1 MAGGGAAERG
11 WLFAIGGG
19 EEKEEDESTLR
30 RYLAVAGGRGARVL
44 LVEFASRAEAGRGA
58 VLKNL
63 MVGLGAHVDV
73 LHAGEEGDLDDE
85 SVEGLAREAT
95 GFYLVAAATRHALD
109 MLREGPLSEAIA
121 AAPGAGRAVAASGG
135 GSAILGEHVLHGA
148 EKGAS
153 PYKGCASLGPG
164 LGLVPGV
171 VFDPSRTSSRLTRL
185 LTAVA
190 QNPFLLG
197 VGVDEGAVAVFDP
210 CGAIEGHG
218 IGAVTLVDGS
228 TIGYS
233 DYFALKDQ
241 EPIGLT
247 GVRVHFLKDGMRYVV
262 AQRAFVYPART
273 KPSKRLSAAAETRA
287 LSQ

>member
-1 MAGGGAAERG
+1 MASDGAAERG

-30 RYLAVAGGRGARVL
+30 RYLAVAGGRGARIL
-44 LVEFASRAEAGRGA
+44 LVELAARSEAGRGA

-73 LHAGEEGDLDDE
+73 LHAEEEEDLDDAT
-85 SVEGLAREAT
+85 VEGLAREAT
-95 GFYLVAAATRHALD
+95 GFYVVAATPRHVLDALGD
-109 MLREGPLSEAIA
+109 GPLREAIA
-121 AAPGAGRAVAASGG
+121 SAGRTGRAVAATGG
-135 GSAILGEHVLHGA
+135 GAAVLGEHVLHGA

-164 LGLVPGV
+164 LGLLPGV
-171 VFDPSRTSSRLTRL
+171 VFDPSRTASRLTRL
-185 LTAVA
+185 ITAVA

-197 VGVDEGAVAVFDP
+197 VGIDEGAVAVFDP
-210 CGAIEGHG
+210 IGAIEGY
-218 IGAVTLVDGS
+218 GAGTVTLVDGS
-228 TIGYS
+228 AIGYS

-241 EPIGLT
+241 EPVGLT
-247 GVRVHFLKDGMRYVV
+247 GVRLHFLKDGMRYVL
-262 AQRAFVYPART
+262 AQRAFVYPARE
-273 KPSKRLSAAAETRA
+273 KPRKRLSAEAEARA